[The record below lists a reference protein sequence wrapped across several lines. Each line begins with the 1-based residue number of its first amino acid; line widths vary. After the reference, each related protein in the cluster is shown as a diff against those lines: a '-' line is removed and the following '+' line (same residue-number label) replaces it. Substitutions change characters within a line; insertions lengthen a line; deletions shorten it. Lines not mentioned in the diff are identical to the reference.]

1 MTAESDI
8 LFAVVLF
15 AAAGQRTVRRIIA
28 PFPDRESALA
38 FARENGLRC
47 FAVGP
52 MHFAVPTT
60 VPPDTGLSPTSPG
73 AGWERE
79 HRVCR

>member
-15 AAAGQRTVRRIIA
+15 AAAGQRSVRRIIA
-28 PFPDRESALA
+28 PFPDRAAALA

-47 FAVGP
+47 SAVAP
-52 MHFAVPTT
+52 MRFAVPTT
-60 VPPDTGLSPTSPG
+60 VPPD
-73 AGWERE
+73 AGISAASA
-79 HRVCR
+79 VT